1 MRYKPLLILLILFAF
16 ICGISSASA
25 SDLSNDTDME
35 TYSAEI
41 TGINNENQSILTDTG
56 NTVYA
61 NNWNELKTYCEKSDK
76 NYIIHLKENTNF
88 YPDNGTDYSQQ
99 IIVKNNVTIIGS
111 EGSYFGDTN
120 PNPISIYYTPI
131 VTEDDSKIS
140 LKILNTTFKWMDL
153 EKNIPA
159 ESGMFIQMGGNSK
172 DNLLENSTFYNIN
185 SGTGHGCVY
194 YLKRGYATVK
204 NCSFKNITTE
214 FGVLSIYDPAEDPTK
229 TVQLQEC

>member
-16 ICGISSASA
+16 ICGISSTSA

-140 LKILNTTFKWMDL
+140 LKI
-153 EKNIPA
+153 
-159 ESGMFIQMGGNSK
+159 
-172 DNLLENSTFYNIN
+172 
-185 SGTGHGCVY
+185 
-194 YLKRGYATVK
+194 
-204 NCSFKNITTE
+204 
-214 FGVLSIYDPAEDPTK
+214 
-229 TVQLQEC
+229 